1 MTNSIFIF
9 RRDYRLV
16 DNTGLIECCKN
27 SENVFLLFIFTPEQI
42 TSKNDY
48 KSDNAV
54 QILVGSLLELKE
66 DIEKNNGKFNICFG
80 DNIKVLEDIIK
91 NNNINAIYLNKDYT
105 PYSKKREWRRNRQ

>member
-66 DIEKNNGKFNICFG
+66 EIESNGGKFNICFG
-80 DNIKVLEDIIK
+80 DNIKVLTEIIK
-91 NNNINAIYLNKDYT
+91 NNKIDAIYFNKDYT
-105 PYSKKREWRRNRQ
+105 PYSKKRDNDCNF

>member
-27 SENVFLLFIFTPEQI
+27 SENVFPLFIFTPEQI
-42 TSKNDY
+42 TNKNDY

-66 DIEKNNGKFNICFG
+66 EIESNGGKFNICFG
-80 DNIKVLEDIIK
+80 DNIKVLTEIIK
-91 NNNINAIYLNKDYT
+91 NNL
-105 PYSKKREWRRNRQ
+105 